1 MMQFSHALRCP
12 TFMNNLLV
20 SYAFQCISAHLCA
33 AALAQFASLS
43 LTSKDTLDGVAL
55 IAQNS
60 VQRHTRKIFLLNLGY
75 YILVPYTFNWILAI
89 T

>member
-20 SYAFQCISAHLCA
+20 SYAFQCTSAHLCA

-43 LTSKDTLDGVAL
+43 LTSKDTLDEVAL
-55 IAQNS
+55 IAQN
-60 VQRHTRKIFLLNLGY
+60 
-75 YILVPYTFNWILAI
+75 
-89 T
+89 